1 MAEKGT
7 RNLLIVSALFAL
19 GGIIYYSLY
28 KRKNKVLNIYSIGK
42 SADGKILLY
51 VTTKNPQAIDDFV
64 QNGNANSAIQEME
77 LAKNPNKTALKVG
90 TSIEVKGIEGLD
102 GSYSVLATLSP
113 QTNLD
118 KVMAV
123 KIESQTIPSTYTTKQ
138 GAPQGR
144 VYASSASNVGKLTIK

>member
-1 MAEKGT
+1 MEKGT
-7 RNLLIVSALFAL
+7 RNLLIVSAIFAL

-42 SADGKILLY
+42 SADGKIFLY
-51 VTTKNPQAIDDFV
+51 VTTKSPQAIDDFV
-64 QNGNANSAIQEME
+64 KNGNANSAIQEME

-90 TSIEVKGIEGLD
+90 TSVDVKGIEGLD

-118 KVMAV
+118 KVMAI
-123 KIESQTIPSTYTTKQ
+123 KIESQTIPSTYTSKA
-138 GAPQGR
+138 GATQGR
-144 VYASSASNVGKLTIK
+144 VYASDASNVGKLTIK

>member
-1 MAEKGT
+1 MEKGT
-7 RNLLIVSALFAL
+7 RNLLIVSGLFAL

-51 VTTKNPQAIDDFV
+51 ITTKSPQAIDDFV
-64 QNGNANSAIQEME
+64 KNDDANTAIQKME
-77 LAKNPNKTALKVG
+77 LAINPSKTALKVG
-90 TSIEVKGIEGLD
+90 TSVEVKGIEGLD

-118 KVMAV
+118 KVMAI
-123 KIESQTIPSTYTTKQ
+123 KIDSQTIPSTYTSKA
-138 GAPQGR
+138 GATQGR
-144 VYASSASNVGKLTIK
+144 VYASSAKNVGKLTIK